1 MSMTLRQIRYFLAVA
16 ETGKMALA
24 ASHVGVSQSSIT
36 EAVKALEEGIGVP
49 LLRRH
54 RSGVSLTNEG
64 YQFLRHARNV
74 TSAVADASH
83 AVKHALSRVSG
94 PLTLG
99 LTYTVAGYFLPA
111 PLERFRRAFPGVEV
125 RLVERERGVIEKML
139 VRGELDLGMLLVS
152 NLRSKGLEH
161 EVLVRSR
168 RRLWLSSHHHLLHQG
183 HITLV
188 DVAKE
193 PHVMLTV
200 DEADR
205 TAMRYWRHAGLKP
218 RIVFETSS
226 VEAVRGMVAN
236 GAGVAILSDMVYR
249 PWSLEGDRVE
259 ARTIHDFLP
268 SMDVGIV
275 WKRDANVSEPAAAF
289 VEFFNI
295 SFSSAV
301 ASRLVAYE

>member
-1 MSMTLRQIRYFLAVA
+1 MSLTLRQIRYFLAVA
-16 ETGKMALA
+16 ETGKMVLA

-36 EAVKALEEGIGVP
+36 EAVKALEESMGVP

-54 RSGVSLTNEG
+54 RSGVTLTHEG

-83 AVKHALSRVSG
+83 AVKRSLTRVAGS
-94 PLTLG
+94 LTVG
-99 LTYTVAGYFLPA
+99 VTYTVAGYFLPA
-111 PLERFRRAFPGVEV
+111 PLERFRRAFPDIEV
-125 RLVERERGVIEKML
+125 RLVERERGAIEKML
-139 VRGELDLGMLLVS
+139 VRRELDLGMILVS
-152 NLRSKGLEH
+152 NLRSDELEH

-168 RRLWLSSHHHLLHQG
+168 RRLWLSAHHHLLREKY
-183 HITLV
+183 ITLR
-188 DVAKE
+188 DLAKE
-193 PHVMLTV
+193 PYVMLTV

-205 TAMRYWRHAGLKP
+205 TALRWWRHARLKP

-236 GAGVAILSDMVYR
+236 GAGIAILSDMVYR

-259 ARTIHDFLP
+259 ARTVYDGVP

-275 WKRDANVSEPAAAF
+275 WKREAEMTEPAAAF

-295 SFSSAV
+295 TFNNAV
-301 ASRLVAYE
+301 ASRFAGHE